1 MRKLIIASSVLLDPH
16 FRIMYDEAESQLL
29 DGHEVTIASCDG
41 ACSACVANPHAG
53 RVQCCVCKC
62 LSRWYER
69 RFRGRIKVVHYPR
82 VTRKSRCFEYSSAS
96 TLKQIVYQ
104 DVNVGYAVCSEYT
117 TLTRD
122 LLENLTEDKRKYVD
136 FLLNEACHYVDVAAK
151 LYDDARPEAVSVF
164 NGRLFETRP
173 FYELAKLRKI
183 TARINEVASV
193 SPGPDEMEFRH
204 FVFQNCL
211 PHDVDE
217 FVSKIHKCWRLPN
230 KSEEEKIKIATEF
243 FESRRRGR
251 PSANTDV
258 PGFDGVFTRKQARG
272 RLPENFDSKKHNV
285 VIFNSSEDELSSID
299 RDFESHALYRVQI
312 DGIRA
317 VARMLKD
324 RSDYHVYLRIHPNLI
339 PIKQPYHLMLYKLSE
354 EFDNLTVIPADSPCS
369 TYDLIDVAEKVVVLG
384 STAGVEATYRRRP
397 VILIGSALYY
407 RLDVAY
413 KPRTEDELRTLLLT
427 DDLSPKSFADA
438 LEYGYYIKQRADL
451 ATMGRVIDLRV
462 VRRKVYG
469 KYRWMPTWPNNP
481 ILNFALYSPLT
492 GMIRSVINCLARN
505 LLPRH

>member
-1 MRKLIIASSVLLDPH
+1 MRKLVIASSVLVDPH
-16 FRIMYDEAESQLL
+16 FRIMYDEAESQFL

-41 ACSACVANPHAG
+41 ACSACIANPHAG
-53 RVQCCVCKC
+53 RVQCRVCKF
-62 LSRWYER
+62 LSRWYEC

-82 VTRKSRCFEYSSAS
+82 VVRLCRKFEYTSAS
-96 TLKQIVYQ
+96 TLKQIVYR

-122 LLENLTEDKRKYVD
+122 LLEDLTEDKRKYVD
-136 FLLNEACHYVDVAAK
+136 FLLNEACHYVDVAVK
-151 LYDDARPEAVSVF
+151 LYDDVRPEAVSVF
-164 NGRLFETRP
+164 NGRFFETRP

-183 TARINEVASV
+183 QVQINEVASV
-193 SPGPDEMEFRH
+193 SPSPDEMEFMH
-204 FVFQNCL
+204 FVFQNSL
-211 PHDVDE
+211 PHDVDG
-217 FVSKIHKCWRLPN
+217 FASKIRECWQLPN
-230 KSEEEKIKIATEF
+230 KSEDEKIKIATEF
-243 FESRRRGR
+243 FEARRRGK
-251 PSANTDV
+251 PSATSDL
-258 PGFDGVFTRKQARG
+258 PGFDGVFTRKQVLG
-272 RLPENFDSKKHNV
+272 RLPKNFDREKHNI

-324 RSDYHVYLRIHPNLI
+324 RPDYHVYLRVHPNLSS
-339 PIKQPYHLMLYKLSE
+339 IKQPYHLMLYKLSD
-354 EFDNLTVIPADSPCS
+354 EFGNITVIPADSSCS

-397 VILIGSALYY
+397 VILIGSALYC

-413 KPRTEDELRTLLLT
+413 KPRTEDELRTLLLANA
-427 DDLSPKSFADA
+427 LSPKSFDDA
-438 LEYGYYIKQRADL
+438 LKYGYYIKQRADL
-451 ATMGRVIDLRV
+451 ATKGRVVDLRV

-492 GMIRSVINCLARN
+492 EVIRSAINCLARN